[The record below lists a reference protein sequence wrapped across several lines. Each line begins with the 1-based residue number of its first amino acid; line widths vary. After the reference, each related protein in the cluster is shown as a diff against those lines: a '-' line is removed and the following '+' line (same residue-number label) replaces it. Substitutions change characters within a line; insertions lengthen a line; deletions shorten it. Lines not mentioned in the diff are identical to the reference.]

1 MDCFDSKYKINDMA
15 DPDDGEDDAG
25 NHHVRPH
32 HHEKAKA
39 HQQRYRDD
47 DAHLS
52 LHRHSLF
59 LHKRL
64 QMFFVKLS
72 AHKPVVEFLGRIGKA
87 KHRHQ
92 EKGYCRQDGQSN
104 AAAAQSGRGIPKS
117 KISAVSVS

>member
-1 MDCFDSKYKINDMA
+1 MLFYGIVFDPKYKINDMA

-52 LHRHSLF
+52 LHRHALF
-59 LHKRL
+59 LHKKTPDV
-64 QMFFVKLS
+64 FC
-72 AHKPVVEFLGRIGKA
+72 KA
-87 KHRHQ
+87 
-92 EKGYCRQDGQSN
+92 
-104 AAAAQSGRGIPKS
+104 
-117 KISAVSVS
+117 

>member
-1 MDCFDSKYKINDMA
+1 MA

-52 LHRHSLF
+52 LHRHALF

-92 EKGYCRQDGQSN
+92 EKGHCRQDGQRH
-104 AAAAQSGRGIPKS
+104 ADAAQSQAEES
-117 KISAVSVS
+117 QNQKISAVSVS